1 MNIAVL
7 PATLQ
12 RDGVHISAKLFD
24 YPFNRPFSRLN
35 EMNYLQRLRRA
46 KWNRKARILKKAN
59 EKIELN
65 EVFKAPPPKQLAQ
78 RLKDKI
84 KPVIVGHNNFH
95 VKAYYHHLSWTNSSA
110 KSPEDISR
118 LSVSDIQHIVAGNA
132 WELDGVK
139 VEPFEITVKQ
149 IKGHRRRR
157 EISLVRQVS
166 MFVARNKTDLSFP
179 SIGRFY
185 GGRDHTTVIHAHQK
199 MLKAVAL
206 GKLLMNGK
214 PFKLDRIGEI

>member
-1 MNIAVL
+1 MNIAVAV
-7 PATLQ
+7 PEQIKQHQAWK
-12 RDGVHISAKLFD
+12 A
-24 YPFNRPFSRLN
+24 
-35 EMNYLQRLRRA
+35 RRA
-46 KWNRKARILKKAN
+46 SMAEKAWKPVL
-59 EKIELN
+59 IEAA
-65 EVFKAPPPKQLAQ
+65 KAPPKKQLAQ

-84 KPVIVGHNNFH
+84 KPVIVGHHNFH